1 MMIQLKKAQEPL
13 FVFQIYAPDSSYRQ
27 DEKDEFLS
35 LLQQQLNKLP
45 RKSKKI
51 MLGDFNGKVG
61 TNGTDTYSE
70 NCGKYGLGMVSD
82 EEERLLNFSA
92 LNHLAVRN
100 TMYKQSRNRLAT
112 WIS

>member
-51 MLGDFNGKVG
+51 MLGEKWVQTEQTHIQKTVVN
-61 TNGTDTYSE
+61 
-70 NCGKYGLGMVSD
+70 M
-82 EEERLLNFSA
+82 A
-92 LNHLAVRN
+92 
-100 TMYKQSRNRLAT
+100 
-112 WIS
+112 